1 MAAFA
6 FLLLGLVIY
15 NTRVA
20 PSADKDQSPFTLIYW
35 KSYCNSLWCKW
46 RCVCRKSDPELAPLL
61 NGTVSGMN
69 YETSEE
75 LRSPRGSVSDDS
87 YDLNDATENDASD

>member
-1 MAAFA
+1 MAFS
-6 FLLLGLVIY
+6 FILLGLVIY

-35 KSYCNSLWCKW
+35 QSYCNSLWCEW

-61 NGTVSGMN
+61 NATGSGSGVNSETVK
-69 YETSEE
+69 E
-75 LRSPRGSVSDDS
+75 LHSPRGSLTS
-87 YDLNDATENDASD
+87 NTIICKENGNIE

>member
-1 MAAFA
+1 M
-6 FLLLGLVIY
+6 Y

-35 KSYCNSLWCKW
+35 QSYCNSLWCEW

-61 NGTVSGMN
+61 NGTGSGVD
-69 YETSEE
+69 YEIAKE
-75 LRSPRGSVSDDS
+75 LRSPRGSLTSNEKNVK
-87 YDLNDATENDASD
+87 